1 MSVPSPP
8 QQITDDF
15 IYGMVANSKTVGGI
29 RFFEGNSADELRD
42 GRLEVMMIRYPDT
55 PGELQQALSGLL
67 TPKIKNDF
75 VYKFSTEEITFR
87 FEGSAPWTLDGEFG
101 GDYPE
106 VTVKC
111 LPRRVR
117 VIE

>member
-1 MSVPSPP
+1 
-8 QQITDDF
+8 
-15 IYGMVANSKTVGGI
+15 
-29 RFFEGNSADELRD
+29 
-42 GRLEVMMIRYPDT
+42 MIRYPDT